1 MAEANAPR
9 SARPLRPVPVKLV
22 RGKRELPATVE
33 HPHNLPW
40 RVIEQGSKPG
50 NGPAPVPWEVMLF
63 VPGSEPLVFRSRKR
77 AQAWAATAWAGDKH
91 ERRRRYVRDA
101 LEEPASVERDDRTVP
116 EDAGVASSKAA
127 TARFRAFAR
136 RHDLDPESH
145 EAFKRAHEAKV
156 IRSVVLR
163 AKLGCEGDYQ
173 VVDDYLADWDRLGL
187 NWRPQSCRS
196 FGQGTL
202 YAEAFGKTYGGR
214 SALIVGSDCVDDL
227 PFAVGAVEAA

>member
-1 MAEANAPR
+1 MAEANAAR
-9 SARPLRPVPVKLV
+9 SARPRRPVPVKLV
-22 RGKRELPATVE
+22 SGKRELRATVE

-40 RVIEQGSKPG
+40 RVIRPGSKRG
-50 NGPAPVPWEVMLF
+50 DEPAPVRWEVMVFL
-63 VPGSEPLVFRSRKR
+63 PGSEPLVFRSRKR
-77 AQAWAATAWAGDKH
+77 AQAWAETAWAGDEH

-101 LEEPASVERDDRTVP
+101 LEEPDRVERDGRTEP
-116 EDAGVASSKAA
+116 EDAGVASSNAA
-127 TARFRAFAR
+127 TARFRAFAKK
-136 RHDLDPESH
+136 HGLDPESH

-156 IRSVVLR
+156 IRSVVLC
-163 AKLGCEGDYQ
+163 AKLGCEGENQ
-173 VVDDYLADWDRLGL
+173 VVEDYLADWDRLGL